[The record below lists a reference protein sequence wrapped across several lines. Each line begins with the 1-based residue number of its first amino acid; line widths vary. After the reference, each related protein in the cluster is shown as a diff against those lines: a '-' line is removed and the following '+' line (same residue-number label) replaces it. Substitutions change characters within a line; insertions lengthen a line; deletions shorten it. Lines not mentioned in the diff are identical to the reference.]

1 MNAERRQKLDAIH
14 SQLLEAI
21 SQLEDVMAEEEEAR
35 DNMPESLQGGERYN
49 ASEEASYA
57 MEEARDEI
65 ESAADKILELVE
77 G

>member
-1 MNAERRQKLDAIH
+1 MNAERRNQLDKIH
-14 SQLLEAI
+14 SKLLEAI
-21 SQLEDVMAEEEEAR
+21 QELEEVMEAEEEAR
-35 DNMPESLQGGERYN
+35 DNMPESLQGGERYE